1 MSGKRRAG
9 DYVMAA
15 GALMLAAA
23 LALTGFNLWDGR
35 RAGEAAE
42 TVLAEMPEHTP
53 RPSPGPGDEAEIPDY
68 VLNPGM
74 DMPTVEIDGYE
85 YIGTLSIP
93 ALGLELPVMDGWS
106 YPALRVAPCRY
117 LGSAYSG
124 GFVIMAHNYA
134 RHFGAIGTLAPGE
147 AVSFT
152 DVDGNVFEYSVAETQ
167 ILQPTAVDEMNSG
180 GWDLTLFTCT
190 PGGRTRV
197 TVRCAA
203 AEPEYTAY
211 TKSAAS

>member
-9 DYVMAA
+9 SLAMGA
-15 GALMLAAA
+15 GALLLAAA
-23 LALTGFNLWDGR
+23 LALTAFNLWDGR
-35 RAGEAAE
+35 RAGEAAQA
-42 TVLAEMPEHTP
+42 VLAEMPERTP
-53 RPSPGPGDEAEIPDY
+53 RPTPGPGDGVEIPDY
-68 VLNPGM
+68 VLNPDM

-85 YIGTLSIP
+85 YIGVLSIP
-93 ALGLELPVMDGWS
+93 ALGLELPVMSGWS

-147 AVSFT
+147 GVSFT
-152 DVDGNVFEYSVAETQ
+152 DTDGNVFEYAVAETQ
-167 ILQPTAVDEMNSG
+167 ILQPAAVDEMSSG

-197 TVRCAA
+197 TVRCEAA
-203 AEPEYTAY
+203 P
-211 TKSAAS
+211 